1 MAWEGNLWVKLN
13 RPLTDEEKRRQLRQ
27 DVSASETARDNF
39 SVFSMNSVF
48 LESTNALFRMRGIL
62 TYGCL
67 FLFPL
72 TIYMFYGQVHDMT
85 HVPESVPRDATLT
98 AVMVGMGVILIGIV
112 GLFLATLWGFLQEN
126 FTWTRTPIRFNRETR
141 MIYAYRGAGAKGVI
155 IVPWDKAFFF
165 VEKRR
170 KEVISRVT
178 PYLIRCHVLDANNN
192 VVQSFSVGSTVSTL
206 LDETTPTG
214 RDIVKGVSDQFEYI
228 RQYMER
234 GPSVLPVPDLVP
246 TKVSLANSFKV
257 WTRTSD
263 NMRREDNPLSR
274 RLIRALTGF
283 VFITALLH
291 YVGQLTS
298 RQPVWP
304 RDVVRDCEGTPMGE
318 PMKV

>member
-13 RPLTDEEKRRQLRQ
+13 RPLTDEEKRRQLRH
-27 DVSASETARDNF
+27 DVPASETPRDNF
-39 SVFSMNSVF
+39 SVFSMNDVF
-48 LESTNALFRMRGIL
+48 LESTNALFRMRGML

-72 TIYMFYGQVHDMT
+72 TSYMLYGQVHDMT

-112 GLFLATLWGFLQEN
+112 VLFLATLWGFLQEN

-155 IVPWDKAFFF
+155 AVPWDKAFFF

-170 KEVISRVT
+170 KEPISRVT

-246 TKVSLANSFKV
+246 TQVSLANSMRI
-257 WTRTSD
+257 WGRTD
-263 NMRREDNPLSR
+263 KAILAERNFFTTLLVLALSPF
-274 RLIRALTGF
+274 TYF
-283 VFITALLH
+283 TALLH
-291 YVGQLTS
+291 YIGQRTS

-304 RDVVRDCEGTPMGE
+304 PEVERECEQTRLAEPVRA
-318 PMKV
+318 